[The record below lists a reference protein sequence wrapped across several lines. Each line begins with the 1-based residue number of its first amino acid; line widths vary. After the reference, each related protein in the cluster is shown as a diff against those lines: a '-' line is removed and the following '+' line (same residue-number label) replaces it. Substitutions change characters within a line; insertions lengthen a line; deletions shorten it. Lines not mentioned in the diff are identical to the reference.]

1 MSPYEVF
8 VRYSALKLHFTNQK
22 YNYFTY
28 NKKTKTSIDSFNKRS
43 DKYWF
48 EKLSRQK
55 SESEIEEF
63 FVANF
68 IKSDNPKSLWV
79 GEIIRNGDGV
89 YFEWKKTKQSLKYIF
104 TQESENLFS
113 KHSLQE
119 VFKISSGHPPII
131 KEFLRDN
138 ISIETLTIYN
148 IIFKFKKK
156 FDLNFKDPVW
166 ETLSFKIDKYI
177 GFLNINV
184 TDYKIILR
192 KIIQEE

>member
-1 MSPYEVF
+1 MNPFEVF
-8 VRYSALKLHFTNQK
+8 VRYSALKLHFTTQK

-28 NKKTKTSIDSFNKRS
+28 NKKTKASLDTFNKRS

-68 IKSDNPKSLWV
+68 IYSDNPKSLWV
-79 GEIIRNGDGV
+79 GEMIRNGEGV
-89 YFEWKKTKQSLKYIF
+89 YTGWKKRKQSLKYTF
-104 TQESENLFS
+104 TQESQEIFS
-113 KHSLQE
+113 KYSLGE
-119 VFKISSGHPPII
+119 IFKISNGHPPAI
-131 KEFLRDN
+131 KEFLRNN

-148 IIFKFKKK
+148 IIFDFKKK
-156 FDLNFKDPVW
+156 FDLNFRDPVW
-166 ETLSFKIDKYI
+166 ETLSFKIEKYCA
-177 GFLNINV
+177 FLNINV
-184 TDYKIILR
+184 TDYKVILR